1 MPETVFKGTY
11 SNRKHRFDVHFPAK
25 IRSVVPSTTAAS
37 GVRADEAADL
47 KKENIYVGIV
57 RSKRPITSSDVVF
70 RPMKYRAE
78 SLRPK
83 VPTVYTS

>member
-11 SNRKHRFDVHFPAK
+11 SNRKHMFDVHFPAK
-25 IRSVVPSTTAAS
+25 IRSAVPSTTAAS

-47 KKENIYVGIV
+47 KKGKLYVGV
-57 RSKRPITSSDVVF
+57 DRSMIPITSSDVVF
-70 RPMKYRAE
+70 CPMKYRVE

-83 VPTVYTS
+83 VPTVYIS